1 MMGSGEDG
9 CCDDGACDDV
19 AVVMSVISAAT
30 ASVDESHVMWF
41 DAGGRV
47 NIIATFCA
55 VAT

>member
-1 MMGSGEDG
+1 MGSGEDG

-19 AVVMSVISAAT
+19 AVVMSVISVAT